1 MLEVQLLLRA
11 TNAQVVQPVALI
23 GPSSITQGPSRTN
36 TPAESHNHVILSVLE
51 IQLQLRMH
59 DYYMGAP

>member
-11 TNAQVVQPVALI
+11 TDAQVVQPVALI
-23 GPSSITQGPSRTN
+23 GPSSITQASARTN
-36 TPAESHNHVILSVLE
+36 IPAESRNCVILSVPE